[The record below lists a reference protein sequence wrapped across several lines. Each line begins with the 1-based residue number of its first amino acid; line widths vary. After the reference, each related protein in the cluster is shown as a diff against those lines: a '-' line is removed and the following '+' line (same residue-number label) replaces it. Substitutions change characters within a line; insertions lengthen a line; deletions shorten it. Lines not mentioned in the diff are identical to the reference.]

1 MENEEIMTEATEELV
16 ESVAGQPVAN
26 QSSGLKTLA
35 GGAALAVG
43 GVALG
48 AKISQKVYTRH
59 YEKRGMTPPVREK
72 WYQIW
77 RKKAKKATNESS
89 EPVDGVIREVDPE
102 EE

>member
-16 ESVAGQPVAN
+16 ESVTEEPMVN
-26 QSSGLKTLA
+26 QSSGFKTLV

-48 AKISQKVYTRH
+48 AKISQKLYAKHYTKKG
-59 YEKRGMTPPVREK
+59 ETPPVREK

-77 RKKAKKATNESS
+77 RKKAKVTKDSS
-89 EPVDGVIREVDPE
+89 EPVDGVIHEVDPE
-102 EE
+102 ED